1 MSAPLFDPTAVP
13 VGREVKLAPRPPLL
27 DGLRI
32 GLVENTKFNSDTS
45 LLRLADRLGR
55 RHGMTV
61 ARMVRKRLPSHEV
74 DEAAVAALQAQSDFV
89 VPGIGDAR

>member
-1 MSAPLFDPTAVP
+1 MTSPLFDPTAAP
-13 VGREVKLAPRPPLL
+13 VGREVKLAPRPARL

-32 GLVENTKFNSDTS
+32 GLVENTKFNSDTL

-61 ARMVRKRLPSHEV
+61 ARMVRKRSPSHEV
-74 DEAAVAALQAQSDFV
+74 DEAAIAALRAQSDFV
-89 VPGIGDAR
+89 VSGIGD